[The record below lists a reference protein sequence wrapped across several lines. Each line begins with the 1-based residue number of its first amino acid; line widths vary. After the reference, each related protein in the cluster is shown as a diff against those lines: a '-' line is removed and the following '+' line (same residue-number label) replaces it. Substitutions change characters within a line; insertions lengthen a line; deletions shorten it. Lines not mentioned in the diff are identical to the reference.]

1 MDIRLNWL
9 ELKNFKCV
17 KDYRLEIEG
26 KNATVKG
33 DNGVGK
39 TTQYDAFLWLLFDKD
54 SANNAKFS
62 VKPQDEN
69 GNEIH
74 FLETSVEAE
83 LFVDG
88 KPLKL
93 KKVLTEN
100 WVKPRGKEEQEYKGN
115 ETTYFFDEV
124 PVKKSEY
131 QRKIAE
137 LIDEET
143 FKLITNPLYFND
155 DKAFP
160 WDKRRRKL
168 FEMCGTLTDEEI
180 IASTPKLADLP
191 GILDGKSV
199 EDRTVIIKSSIKKLN
214 EQIEQIGPKI
224 NENLRLI
231 PEKPVDYSETEQ
243 ELAGLKAE
251 LAEIEKQ
258 MSDAMTIFNRY
269 QEKQRHLYFLKGKL
283 EQVKARLDEEANAER
298 KELLKEKQKLTDE
311 KYMAEKMIQ
320 LSKRAIDDYKN
331 QITSKEQERLLL
343 LGQYKE
349 LCAKKQNI
357 LATEFIMPDDENF
370 NCPTCGQPLPEEAK
384 EQKIQELKERFEQ
397 NKAFDLQQIEASLN
411 TNISAGK
418 ACKESIEQLKNSV
431 GEAEA
436 KIKDAEKNLQDIN
449 KRLKEIDNILNQPV
463 VTINYSDNPE
473 YAEIEKQITELEA
486 ELSKPV
492 EDTTAELRAKKM
504 SIQEKIDQCN
514 YILNNKKVIENAK
527 ARIEE
532 LKKEEKE
539 LSAQKSKLEG
549 QLFKLEEFI
558 RTKAELLSEAVNRR
572 FKHVRFKLFEEQING
587 GIRETCETLVNTNG
601 SWVPY
606 PDGNTA
612 GKMNAGLDIINALIE
627 FYGVSAPLFIDNAE
641 AVTDILP
648 VNAQMIKLVKPE
660 IRTDEDREK
669 YSKLVVVVDD

>member
-9 ELKNFKCV
+9 ELKNFKGV

-33 DNGVGK
+33 NNGVGK

-199 EDRTVIIKSSIKKLN
+199 EERTVIIKSSIKKLN

-231 PEKPVDYSETEQ
+231 PENPVDYSETEQ

-258 MSDAMTIFNRY
+258 MSDAMTIVNRY

-436 KIKDAEKNLQDIN
+436 KIEDAEKNLQDIN

-473 YAEIEKQITELEA
+473 YAEIEKQITELET

-514 YILNNKKVIENAK
+514 YVLNNKKVVENAK

-532 LKKEEKE
+532 LKQQEKE
-539 LSAQKSKLEG
+539 LSAQKAKLEG
-549 QLFKLEEFI
+549 DLFLLEEFT
-558 RTKAELLSEAVNRR
+558 RVKADLVSETVNRR

>member
-1 MDIRLNWL
+1 MDIRLNRL
-9 ELKNFKCV
+9 ELKNFKGV

-33 DNGVGK
+33 NNGVGK

-100 WVKPRGKEEQEYKGN
+100 WVKPRGKEKQEYKGN

-258 MSDAMTIFNRY
+258 MSDATTIVNKY
-269 QEKQRHLYFLKGKL
+269 QEKQRQLYVLKGKL
-283 EQVKARLDEEANAER
+283 EQIKSKLDEEANAGR
-298 KELLKEKQKLTDE
+298 MELFKEKSILKGDL
-311 KYMAEKMIQ
+311 
-320 LSKRAIDDYKN
+320 LSCESVIKNLNQGIENYKK
-331 QITSKEQERLLL
+331 QIALKEQERQTLLTQWKSL
-343 LGQYKE
+343 NEQ
-349 LCAKKQNI
+349 KQNI
-357 LATEFIMPDDENF
+357 LAKEFTMPDDNSF
-370 NCPTCGQPLPEEAK
+370 NCPTCGQPLPENAK
-384 EQKIQELKERFEQ
+384 EQKIRELKERFEQ
-397 NKAFDLQQIEASLN
+397 NKAFELQQIESSLA
-411 TNISAGK
+411 TNISIGK
-418 ACKESIEQLKNSV
+418 SFKATIEQLKDNILK
-431 GEAEA
+431 AETE
-436 KIKDAEKNLQDIN
+436 ILEKDKSLQDIN
-449 KRLKEIDNILNQPV
+449 KRLEEIEAILSQPV
-463 VTINYSDNPE
+463 ATVNYIENPE
-473 YAEIEKQITELEA
+473 YAEIGKQISELEA
-486 ELSKPV
+486 ELSKPI
-492 EDTTAELRAKKM
+492 EDTTAELREKKIA
-504 SIQEKIDQCN
+504 IQDKIDRCN
-514 YILNNKKVIENAK
+514 YILNNKKVAENAK

-549 QLFKLEEFI
+549 QLFKLEEFT
-558 RTKAELLSEAVNRR
+558 RVKADLVSETVNRR

-587 GIRETCETLVNTNG
+587 GLKETCETLVNTNG

-660 IRTDEDREK
+660 IRTEEEREK
-669 YSKLVVVVDD
+669 YSKLVVELEE

>member
-1 MDIRLNWL
+1 MDIRLNRL
-9 ELKNFKCV
+9 ELKNFKGV

-33 DNGVGK
+33 NNGVGK

-62 VKPQDEN
+62 VKPQDKN

-258 MSDAMTIFNRY
+258 MSDATSIVSRY
-269 QEKQRHLYFLKGKL
+269 QEKQRQLYVLKGK
-283 EQVKARLDEEANAER
+283 QQQIKARLDEEANSGR
-298 KELLKEKQKLTDE
+298 MELLREKQKVADD
-311 KYMAEKMIQ
+311 KYMLEGRIKTLKQSIEYAK
-320 LSKRAIDDYKN
+320 S
-331 QITSKEQERLLL
+331 QIALKEQERQQLLA
-343 LGQYKE
+343 QYKE
-349 LCAKKQNI
+349 LNAEKQD
-357 LATEFIMPDDENF
+357 IMAWGFAEPDENNF
-370 NCPTCGQPLPEEAK
+370 NCPTCGQPLPDEAK
-384 EQKIQELKERFEQ
+384 EQKLAELRTRFEQ
-397 NKAFDLQQIEASLN
+397 NKERELQRVITALQH
-411 TNISAGK
+411 NINQGQ
-418 ACKESIEQLKNSV
+418 ACKATIQALQGNITENEAIIDECEIKLQELSARLEEIETMLS
-431 GEAEA
+431 
-436 KIKDAEKNLQDIN
+436 
-449 KRLKEIDNILNQPV
+449 QPV
-463 VTINYSDNPE
+463 ATVNYIENPE
-473 YAEIEKQITELEA
+473 YAEIGKQISELEA
-486 ELSKPV
+486 ELSKPI
-492 EDTTAELRAKKM
+492 EDTTAELREKKIA
-504 SIQEKIDQCN
+504 IQDKIDRCN
-514 YILNNKKVIENAK
+514 YILNNKKVAENAK

-587 GIRETCETLVNTNG
+587 GLKETCETLVNTNG

-606 PDGNTA
+606 SDGNTA
-612 GKMNAGLDIINALIE
+612 GKMNAGLDIIDALIE
-627 FYGVSAPLFIDNAE
+627 YSNVSAPLFIDNAE

-660 IRTDEDREK
+660 IRTEEEREK
-669 YSKLVVVVDD
+669 YSKLVVEVEE